1 MLQDYLEWLRNPQ
14 CYVFVSPTNQNVISK
29 TIIYHVNEYPII
41 SAIVSIHEAMSP
53 GYYQNLPYVMQ
64 NFVLHHKHTAL

>member
-41 SAIVSIHEAMSP
+41 SAIESIHEAMWP
-53 GYYQNLPYVMQ
+53 GYGQ
-64 NFVLHHKHTAL
+64 NFNAKLCVTP